1 MSNKA
6 KSQSDELL
14 QEVEKLALELAG
26 AKERERRA
34 VADYQ
39 NLVRRSAEE
48 RVRVAKLA
56 ALDFVENLLEPLS
69 HLSLASEQINDQGL
83 KMVVDQLWQKLNE
96 AGLEE
101 INPIGQV
108 FDVQTMEAIPD
119 PENKEKSSITKEA
132 EPNETTSVREHKVIK
147 VVAKGYRLG
156 GEIIRHAKVIVD

>member
-14 QEVEKLALELAG
+14 QEVEKLTLELVG
-26 AKERERRA
+26 ARERERRA

-48 RVRVAKLA
+48 RVRVVKLA

-83 KMVVDQLWQKLNE
+83 KMVVGQLWQKLNE

-101 INPIGQV
+101 IDPIGQV
-108 FDVQTMEAIPD
+108 FDVQTMEAVPD
-119 PENKEKSSITKEA
+119 PESKAKSEVTKEVR
-132 EPNETTSVREHKVIK
+132 PNETASVREHKVTK

-156 GEIIRHAKVIVD
+156 GEVIRHAKVIVD